1 MAEHREESLLEK
13 FHGRHSSSVVD
24 SDDEKSSR
32 GPSAAAEA
40 VKAKIYRLFGREKPV
55 HKVLGGGKP
64 ADVFLW
70 RNKKVSAST
79 FGAVTAIWVFFELME
94 YHLITLVC
102 HGLILSLAIIFLW
115 SNATTF
121 ISKSRPHVPEVS
133 ISEDLALNVVLSLR
147 YVINRVLVALRDIAS
162 GRDLKK
168 FLAAAAALWVLS
180 IIANCCSFLMLFYIA
195 FVALYTVPVLYEKY
209 EDRVDAF
216 AEKAEA
222 EFKKHYVVIH
232 VKYLSKIP
240 MCTNAGSEMQ
250 ALVMAGDGMIDKA
263 AYKMDVGIEEL
274 RKTLAQIAAAN
285 VNLVGLTTATSPL
298 VSDLTLSSG
307 AKVVP
312 LKKRRRMTCP
322 WSPMTPPGLLISSK
336 RAIVPTGG
344 GCLCSALTPTAG
356 LAAGGAKKRRVEPEP
371 QRQRSSLLDGSAS
384 YIPDPYSLSSG
395 FNPYSLV
402 ALRANPARNR
412 SKYQCLCSPTT
423 LHYSTIKAIL
433 IALGAAKLEEHGC
446 CRSALSSIEAPLGT
460 YPTVIGVDHE
470 SFFDHQPLGD
480 ILFNVAS
487 LQRKTG

>member
-1 MAEHREESLLEK
+1 MAEHREESLLEKITEK

-115 SNATTF
+115 CNATTF

-147 YVINRVLVALRDIAS
+147 YVINRGLVALRDIAS

-240 MCTNAGSEMQ
+240 MG
-250 ALVMAGDGMIDKA
+250 
-263 AYKMDVGIEEL
+263 
-274 RKTLAQIAAAN
+274 
-285 VNLVGLTTATSPL
+285 
-298 VSDLTLSSG
+298 
-307 AKVVP
+307 P
-312 LKKRRRMTCP
+312 LKD
-322 WSPMTPPGLLISSK
+322 
-336 RAIVPTGG
+336 
-344 GCLCSALTPTAG
+344 
-356 LAAGGAKKRRVEPEP
+356 KKF
-371 QRQRSSLLDGSAS
+371 Q
-384 YIPDPYSLSSG
+384 
-395 FNPYSLV
+395 
-402 ALRANPARNR
+402 
-412 SKYQCLCSPTT
+412 
-423 LHYSTIKAIL
+423 
-433 IALGAAKLEEHGC
+433 
-446 CRSALSSIEAPLGT
+446 
-460 YPTVIGVDHE
+460 
-470 SFFDHQPLGD
+470 
-480 ILFNVAS
+480 
-487 LQRKTG
+487 